1 MDMRVYDG
9 CLSDDLLEYYEKLH
23 AIRKRLEAKLP
34 GAHAT
39 YFPMEQKWAIYQ
51 DLVQL
56 SSMLDSKL
64 DAMLEALNLP
74 EVRNG

>member
-1 MDMRVYDG
+1 MDMRVYNG
-9 CLSDDLLEYYEKLH
+9 CLSDDLRDYIERLQ
-23 AIRKRLEAKLP
+23 AVRKRLEAKLP

-74 EVRNG
+74 EAHNG